1 MIQVSSEKDIS
12 FALERLSINSDG
24 DKLGEDDN
32 GLSIVS
38 DLKPKVLLGIDK
50 LSEKKKRPEM
60 STITDFLQKTD
71 TCASDLIER
80 AINELIKQ
88 KTIINKKTQKENDS
102 LFRSNESEVSCDW
115 GTENRKQCLL
125 SNNELTDKQFDETFP
140 QMKYDIETPITAG
153 KTVSNTKTFLKL
165 EAKIS
170 AIKGYLDKTNTLSAS
185 IDLAFKALEK
195 KARKNCSEFGTKH

>member
-50 LSEKKKRPEM
+50 LSEKKKRPEI

-88 KTIINKKTQKENDS
+88 KTIINKKTQKGNDS
-102 LFRSNESEVSCDW
+102 LF
-115 GTENRKQCLL
+115 
-125 SNNELTDKQFDETFP
+125 
-140 QMKYDIETPITAG
+140 
-153 KTVSNTKTFLKL
+153 
-165 EAKIS
+165 
-170 AIKGYLDKTNTLSAS
+170 
-185 IDLAFKALEK
+185 
-195 KARKNCSEFGTKH
+195 